1 MKVIELLNKIANGEE
16 VPKSINFLGEQYFF
30 EENNYTRL
38 DEKNCNRWL
47 FDDLYEVINILN
59 CEVEILEE

>member
-1 MKVIELLNKIANGEE
+1 MKVIELLNKIANGEK
-16 VPKSINFLGEQYFF
+16 VPKSISFLEEQYWF
-30 EENNYTRL
+30 EKNNYTYS
-38 DEKNCNRWL
+38 DEDNCDRWL